1 MRHSTACNSASER
14 LVRRWYEAGR
24 PSAWLLPASW
34 LFGVVVRLR
43 RLAFQ
48 AGLVRM
54 QRSVRPVIVIGNLTV
69 GGSGKTPLVIWL
81 AQQLQQRGLQPAV
94 ISRGYGRRVT
104 GARRLGPEDTAETV
118 GDEPLL
124 VARRTGV
131 PVAVGERR
139 IDAARLVEG
148 DCDLILADDGL
159 QHYGLHRDAEIV
171 VMDGRR
177 GLGNAHLLPAGPL
190 REPPERLAEVDAL
203 VCTGALPSAGGGIL
217 MSLQSLRWV
226 PLAGGEPLAPEAM
239 AGRPAHVLAGIGHPE
254 RFFEHLRSLG
264 VEVIPLPLPDHG
276 VPTAGEVNFN
286 DQLPILMTEK
296 DAVKYPHPVDGRHWY
311 LEVQAVIDHEGAE
324 QLLGVVNRV
333 MENASV
339 GR

>member
-24 PSAWLLPASW
+24 PSAWLLPLSW

-43 RLAFQ
+43 RLAFRV
-48 AGLVRM
+48 GLARVE
-54 QRSVRPVIVIGNLTV
+54 RSLRPVIVIGNLTV

-81 AQQLQQRGLQPAV
+81 AQQLQQRGLRPAV
-94 ISRGYGRRVT
+94 ISRGYGRSVK
-104 GARRLGPEDTAETV
+104 GARRLGPEDTAQTV

-124 VARRTGV
+124 VARRTGM

-148 DCDLILADDGL
+148 DCDLILSDDGL
-159 QHYGLHRDAEIV
+159 QHYNLHRDAEIV

-203 VCTGALPSAGGGIL
+203 VCTGTLPPASGGVL
-217 MSLQSLRWV
+217 MTLQSMRWV
-226 PLAGGEPLAPEAM
+226 PLAGGEAQPPSAM
-239 AGRPAHVLAGIGHPE
+239 AGRRAHVLAGIGNPE

-264 VEVIPLPLPDHG
+264 VEVIPLPLRDHG
-276 VPTAGEVNFN
+276 VPTAGEVDFA
-286 DQLPILMTEK
+286 DELPILMTEK

-311 LEVQAVIDHEGAE
+311 LEVQAVIDPVGTER
-324 QLLGVVNRV
+324 LLGGVDRV
-333 MENASV
+333 LETVSA